1 MNAILNTPILCVL
14 VLTLS
19 FSSAAQNTVGLMSY
33 DTEQVEEGYNL
44 IFPQSGNQDTWLLD
58 NCGRICKFWDGDSY
72 GPGNQVFLG
81 ENGLLYKA
89 IGNAGASNQWFHA
102 GGGGEGLEIRDVND
116 NITWQYFLSDS
127 IYRFHHDFSVMPNG
141 NILAIAWERHFE
153 TDCLA
158 NGADPARLLE
168 GEIWSEVVYEIEPVG
183 SEEANIVWEWHAWDH
198 LVQDFD
204 EAQDNFG
211 VVGDNPFKIN
221 INFTPDSVGDW
232 LHCNA
237 IDYNANLDQ
246 IALSIPTFNE
256 IWIID
261 HSTSTEQAATSSGGL
276 AGRGGDLIYRWGNPR
291 AYDQGTTE
299 DQILHYQHHIHWLD
313 RELPVGHPDYGKL
326 GVFSNRLPD
335 NSSEVLQWFA
345 TFDDYEWEYPLTDGV
360 WGPSA
365 PEWTYTTE
373 DPVYMYSTI
382 LSSMQRLQNGN
393 TLIGVG
399 RWGRSFEINPEG
411 DIVWEYRL
419 PLQSGSPVAQG
430 TELGIN
436 ANFLWRA
443 SRYTP
448 DYAGLDGWDLTPMG
462 YIELDPDTTVC
473 PLITSVEEIT
483 VDLDWT
489 VYPNPVQHTL
499 QVVIGQQRSRDLL
512 LAIYNAQSALVLLEK
527 FVPVEAISVSLEQ
540 LPAGAYTVAVKSAEF
555 GQHTRVIVKE

>member
-1 MNAILNTPILCVL
+1 MIRVL
-14 VLTLS
+14 HALGLLLLALS
-19 FSSAAQNTVGLMSY
+19 FSTVLSAQNTVGLMSY

-89 IGNAGASNQWFHA
+89 IGNGASSNAWFHA

-158 NGADPARLLE
+158 NGADPERLLD

-183 SEEANIVWEWHAWDH
+183 SEGANIVWEWHAWDH

-261 HSTSTEQAATSSGGL
+261 HSTTTEQAATSSGGF

-291 AYDQGTTE
+291 AYDQGTEE
-299 DQILHYQHHIHWLD
+299 DQLLYYQHHVHWLD
-313 RELPVGHPDYGKL
+313 RELPPGHPDFGKL

-335 NSSEVLQWFA
+335 NSSEVVQWFA
-345 TFDDYEWEYPLTDGV
+345 TFDDYEWEYPLTDGA
-360 WGPSA
+360 WGPTT
-365 PEWTYTTE
+365 PEWTYTTD
-373 DPVYMYSTI
+373 DPVYMYSNI
-382 LSSMQRLQNGN
+382 LSSMQRLTNGN

-419 PLQSGSPVAQG
+419 PLQGGAPVAQG

-448 DYAGLDGWDLTPMG
+448 DYPGLEGWDLTPMG
-462 YIELDPDTTVC
+462 YIELDPDTTGC
-473 PLITSVEEIT
+473 PLNTSVEEIT

-499 QVVIGQQRSRDLL
+499 NVTLGQPRSRDLL
-512 LAIYNAQSALVLLEK
+512 LAVYNTQSALVSLEK
-527 FVPVEAISVSLEQ
+527 FTPGEAISVSLEH